1 MSDTIRYLCC
11 SCVYLEGC
19 TKPCFFKHRR
29 SQNNSK
35 KFTIFSTSFCHN
47 LHPKLMPI
55 FCQNHQTLFKLS
67 SAFFELC
74 YSLNTFSFFFP
85 TATSMFTTPLKQ
97 HSTKTRLC
105 RADKSLKN
113 TRAAFCRELER
124 GRWDMLNASYSCVKW
139 KMPLDCLSHKGLTQ
153 L

>member
-1 MSDTIRYLCC
+1 MIQAGMSAVVVFIWKAVQNPASLSTGGAKITAK
-11 SCVYLEGC
+11 
-19 TKPCFFKHRR
+19 TKF
-29 SQNNSK
+29 
-35 KFTIFSTSFCHN
+35 IFSTSFCHN

-67 SAFFELC
+67 SAFFFELC
-74 YSLNTFSFFFP
+74 YSLYTLRVFSP

-97 HSTKTRLC
+97 HSAEAPLC

-124 GRWDMLNASYSCVKW
+124 GR
-139 KMPLDCLSHKGLTQ
+139 
-153 L
+153 

>member
-1 MSDTIRYLCC
+1 MIQSGISAAVVFIWKAVQNPASLSTGGAKITAKNLLFSQPPFVTTSTQNWCQYSAKTIRLC
-11 SCVYLEGC
+11 SNFL
-19 TKPCFFKHRR
+19 
-29 SQNNSK
+29 
-35 KFTIFSTSFCHN
+35 
-47 LHPKLMPI
+47 L
-55 FCQNHQTLFKLS
+55 LFLS
-67 SAFFELC
+67 SVIPSTPLV
-74 YSLNTFSFFFP
+74 FFFP